1 MEFKIIGMV
10 KSSFSEPTL
19 PEEMRKEKSVIVINE
34 EFADGLYKIEENT
47 HLQVLFHFDRSKGYE
62 LIAERRVGGLKG
74 VFASRT
80 PGRPNPIGVTVVELI
95 EKRGGELEV
104 KGLDAID
111 NTPVIDIKPYVPV
124 FDKAC

>member
-1 MEFKIIGMV
+1 MEFKSIGMV
-10 KSSFSEPTL
+10 KSSFSEPAM
-19 PEEMRKEKSVIVINE
+19 PEEMRKANSVIVVNE
-34 EFADGLYKIEENT
+34 EFEDGLYKIEEST
-47 HLQVLFHFDRSKGYE
+47 HLQVLFHFDKSKGYE

-95 EKRGGELEV
+95 EKRGRELEV

-111 NTPVIDIKPYVPV
+111 NTPIIDIKPYVPV
-124 FDKAC
+124 FDEAS